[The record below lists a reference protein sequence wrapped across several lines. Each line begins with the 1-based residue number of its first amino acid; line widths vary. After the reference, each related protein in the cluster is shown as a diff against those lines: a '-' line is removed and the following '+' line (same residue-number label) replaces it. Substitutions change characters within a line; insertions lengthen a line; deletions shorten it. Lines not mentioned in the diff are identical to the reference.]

1 MPTIPLLSVPLRA
14 LASACSI
21 AAALSLPMPASAQI
35 PAQSGASP
43 QDNRTAPM
51 GTKADS
57 PPPHALESNTPQA
70 AEAKPQSRGSTKASP
85 GHKPGGAGGFE
96 NGLYGTGTGS
106 NK

>member
-1 MPTIPLLSVPLRA
+1 MSTTPLLSVKLRA

-21 AAALSLPMPASAQI
+21 AAALSLPVPASAQI

-51 GTKADS
+51 GTKAD

-70 AEAKPQSRGSTKASP
+70 AEAKPQSRGNAKAP
-85 GHKPGGAGGFE
+85 RGHKPEGAGGFE